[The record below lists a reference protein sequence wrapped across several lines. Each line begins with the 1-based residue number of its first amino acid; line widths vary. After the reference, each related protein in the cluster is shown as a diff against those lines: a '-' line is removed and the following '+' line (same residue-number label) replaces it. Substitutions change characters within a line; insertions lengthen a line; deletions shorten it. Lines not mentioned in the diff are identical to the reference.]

1 MARIYATAAQY
12 QTYSGQT
19 PPADID
25 RLLTQASRL
34 LDSRVLR
41 SSWYDVDETTGMPT
55 DSEVLAAFSDAAC
68 AQVEFW
74 GEVGEDV
81 DMSGPVEEV
90 RIGSAQ
96 VRYNSGAGTN
106 RVEATTIG
114 QRVYDALEVLP
125 RLKFTPVTTTQWV
138 GGWW

>member
-1 MARIYATAAQY
+1 MGRVYATAADY
-12 QTYSGQT
+12 QAYSGQT

-25 RLLTQASRL
+25 RLLARASGL
-34 LDSRVLR
+34 LDAEVLI
-41 SSWYDVDETTGMPT
+41 SAWYSTDTAGLPT
-55 DSEVLAAFSDAAC
+55 DTTVAAAFADAAC

-90 RIGSAQ
+90 KIGSAQ
-96 VRYNSGAGTN
+96 IRYNSGAGTN

-114 QRVYDALEVLP
+114 PRVYRALAALPSTVL
-125 RLKFTPVTTTQWV
+125 RSGVGTP
-138 GGWW
+138 GWGAW

>member
-1 MARIYATAAQY
+1 MGRVYATAAAY
-12 QTYSGQT
+12 AEYSGQT

-25 RLLTQASRL
+25 RLLARASEL
-34 LDSRVLR
+34 LDSEVLR
-41 SSWYDVDETTGMPT
+41 SSWYDVDDTTGMPT
-55 DSEVLAAFSDAAC
+55 DMQVLEAFSNAAC

-90 RIGSAQ
+90 KIGSAQ
-96 VRYNSGAGTN
+96 IRYNSGAGTK
-106 RVEATTIG
+106 RVEATTVG
-114 QRVYDALEVLP
+114 PRVYRALAVLP
-125 RLKFTPVTTTQWV
+125 RLKFTPVVTTQWV